1 MWFQEEIK
9 TKVDDIKRSRN
20 ISHKWQAHI
29 RDFWPVNIETWKQKE
44 EDCASSPETWPPE
57 RNEDCTGHW
66 STQREWVFNLDSR
79 RFAYISLKNI
89 DNLDYRTFP
98 LVMPINSKR
107 QLASCEVL
115 VASVVF
121 NSVTLLW
128 YSSQKVQWHGSGT
141 LFYYILWLY
150 ERVVTVPSDLCRIT
164 VLQWPSYYNHEI
176 SH

>member
-1 MWFQEEIK
+1 M
-9 TKVDDIKRSRN
+9 TS
-20 ISHKWQAHI
+20 SHKGLLTCQHRNLEAKGKRLCQLTGDMI
-29 RDFWPVNIETWKQKE
+29 
-44 EDCASSPETWPPE
+44 PE
-57 RNEDCTGHW
+57 RNEECTGHW

-79 RFAYISLKNI
+79 RFAYLSLKNI

>member
-1 MWFQEEIK
+1 MWFLEDIK

-57 RNEDCTGHW
+57 RNEECTGHW

-98 LVMPINSKR
+98 LVMPINSNR
-107 QLASCEVL
+107 QLATCEVL

-128 YSSQKVQWHGSGT
+128 YSSQKVQWHTSILHPMT
-141 LFYYILWLY
+141 LWKSSDSSIRSLSNYCVAVTIL
-150 ERVVTVPSDLCRIT
+150 
-164 VLQWPSYYNHEI
+164 LQPWD
-176 SH
+176 